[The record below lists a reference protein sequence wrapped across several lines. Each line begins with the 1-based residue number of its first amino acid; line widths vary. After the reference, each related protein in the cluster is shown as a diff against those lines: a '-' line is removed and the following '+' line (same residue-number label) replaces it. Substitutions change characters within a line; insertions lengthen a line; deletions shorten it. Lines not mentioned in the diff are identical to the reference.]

1 MKKIT
6 AIRTKIPRN
15 RLIVR
20 RGDLKRP
27 ASSIPARPLIDAV
40 MAITRQALRAS
51 ASSILL
57 SEEEGQKLIFLFAD
71 GSIGEEIKRV
81 KISKNSGIAGWVVQN
96 GTPLVENDVET
107 NRYFNK
113 FTDDISGFKTRSII
127 CVPMLSQNR
136 VIGVIE
142 VLNKLE
148 NANFDERDLQTLT
161 RAAAAISQLIE
172 HVRQT
177 HGQLLTHKAAISTL
191 VSAVDAR
198 ETCIRRHPKR
208 VADYAL
214 MGAAGLSLSPEQKQA
229 IECAS
234 ILHDIGKLGIPD
246 NILCKSG
253 TLGNE
258 EREMINQHPVEGFK
272 TIQGIAFLQEAARL
286 VFYHHERYDGQGYP
300 RGLRGNDIPTGSRLI
315 AVADAFDNL
324 TTEKPNRPV
333 LDNNTALTELS
344 KSAGRQ
350 FDPAAVEAFKDEY
363 VKSPS
368 SGQPAATVI

>member
-6 AIRTKIPRN
+6 AIRTKIPGD

-20 RGDLKRP
+20 HSDLKKSASLVP
-27 ASSIPARPLIDAV
+27 AQPLINAV

-71 GSIGEEIKRV
+71 GSIGEQIKRV
-81 KISKNSGIAGWVVQN
+81 KISKKSGIAGWVAQN
-96 GTPLVENDVET
+96 GTPLVENDVEK
-107 NRYFNK
+107 NKYFNK

-142 VLNKLE
+142 VLNKLD
-148 NANFDERDLQTLT
+148 NVNFDERDLQTLT
-161 RAAAAISQLIE
+161 RTAAAISQVIE
-172 HVRQT
+172 HVKQT
-177 HGQLLTHKAAISTL
+177 HRQLLTHKATISTL

-208 VADYAL
+208 VSEYAL
-214 MGAAGLSLSPEQKQA
+214 MGAAGLSLPPEQKQA

-246 NILCKSG
+246 SILCKLD
-253 TLGNE
+253 TLNNE

-272 TIQGIAFLQEAARL
+272 VMQGIAFLQEAARL

-300 RGLRGNDIPTGSRLI
+300 RGLRGKDIPTGSRLI
-315 AVADAFDNL
+315 AVADAFDNM
-324 TTEKPNRPV
+324 TAEKSHRAA
-333 LDNNTALTELS
+333 LSQDDALTRLL
-344 KSAGRQ
+344 KSAGSQ
-350 FDPAAVEAFKDEY
+350 FDPAAVEAFKDGY
-363 VKSPS
+363 VKSPT
-368 SGQPAATVI
+368 SG